1 MNYIEKLKQET
12 NKVDDMIFK
21 DFSIG
26 ENSVTLIYIESL
38 SSSDSINNFI
48 LKKTSLLDK
57 LNTDDLTNYLFNYV
71 HSFA

>member
-48 LKKTSLLDK
+48 SSSYIRINILLCRRK
-57 LNTDDLTNYLFNYV
+57 RI
-71 HSFA
+71 